1 MKEKKSILIF
11 SHAMELGGAEKAL
24 LGLLEMLDPELV
36 DVDLFLMRHEGELM
50 DLIPSYVHLL
60 PEISAYTVLGRPM
73 VDTVKEG
80 HLLLTAS
87 RYIGRRAARA
97 YNQKHNLTDSNV
109 PLEYSHK
116 YTKWLMPK
124 ISPEK
129 EYDLAIS
136 FLTPHY
142 FVSEKVRAKKRIA
155 WIHTDYA
162 AVQVNTVS
170 ELKMWDA
177 YERIVSISET
187 VTESFLKTFPSLN
200 EKMCL
205 IRNILPANY
214 VKKLAEEGNA
224 EEMNGSG
231 FKLLSIGR
239 FCYAKN
245 FDNVPDIMLRL
256 LSQGIDAHWYL
267 IGYGPDEELIRR
279 KIREAGME
287 DRVLI
292 LGKKENPYPY
302 IRNCDLYIQPSR
314 YEGNCVSVREAQMLA
329 KPVVITRYATSAAQ
343 VEDGVDGVIVEKD
356 NKGCAAGIV
365 ALLKN
370 PEKMIK
376 LSDNCKTRDYA
387 NEKEIEKLYTIL
399 EENK

>member
-1 MKEKKSILIF
+1 MARKTILIF
-11 SHAMELGGAEKAL
+11 SHALELGGAEKAL
-24 LGLLEMLDPELV
+24 IGLLDTLDPERV
-36 DVDLFLMRHEGELM
+36 DVDLFLMRHAGELM
-50 DLIPSYVHLL
+50 ELVPSYVHLL
-60 PEISAYTVLGRPM
+60 PEMSAYTVLGRPM
-73 VDTVKEG
+73 VETAKEG

-87 RYIGRRAARA
+87 RFIGRNAARA
-97 YNQKHNLTDSNV
+97 YSKKHGLSDSNV

-116 YTKWLMPK
+116 YTKWLMPR

-142 FVSEKVRAKKRIA
+142 FVAEKVRAKKKIA

-162 AVQVNTVS
+162 AVQVNEDS

-177 YERIVSISET
+177 YDHIVSISET
-187 VTESFLKTFPSLN
+187 VTESFLKTFPTLK

-205 IRNILPANY
+205 IRNILPTHY

-224 EEMNGSG
+224 DEMNGSG

-245 FDNVPDIMLRL
+245 FDNVPDIMRQL
-256 LSQGIDAHWYL
+256 LSQGIDARWYL

-279 KIREAGME
+279 KIKESGME
-287 DRVLI
+287 NRVLI

-329 KPVVITRYATSAAQ
+329 KPVIITRYATSAAQ

-356 NKGCAAGIV
+356 NVGCAEGIV
-365 ALLKN
+365 ELLN
-370 PEKMIK
+370 EPEKMIK
-376 LSDNCKTRDYA
+376 ISENCMVRDYS